1 MEHLDFWQL
10 LLPRKLE
17 KPEVLPNIA
26 VSLSWQNAQSYA
38 LYLKQ
43 RNSLRAASQAFL
55 RNLSRTCFWKGYH
68 SPKLV
73 LTSAH
78 TEVGRLVLPR
88 ALLLHLIISAHL
100 LTCLYAPNNLHAH
113 GGRLNKN
120 VIMHGG
126 STNLFSLNLNCT
138 SQDADR
144 RKWWGNLT
152 SDVRAA
158 IINNLEGTLHTPS
171 SFHSF
176 APNNARWK
184 RRGSE
189 GHQTKP
195 KGEKCYA
202 IHRRC

>member
-1 MEHLDFWQL
+1 MEHLGFWQL

-17 KPEVLPNIA
+17 KKEVLPNIA

-43 RNSLRAASQAFL
+43 RSSLRAASRAFR
-55 RNLSRTCFWKGYH
+55 RNLSRLK
-68 SPKLV
+68 
-73 LTSAH
+73 
-78 TEVGRLVLPR
+78 RLQLPQTGPYLRTYCGWTLGLPR

-100 LTCLYAPNNLHAH
+100 LTCLYAPNYLHAH

-158 IINNLEGTLHTPS
+158 IINNLEGTLHAPS